1 MVADD
6 VAVGE
11 GGVCKSDNIRFI
23 INVLPGKITTG
34 PVALVYLTSNDLS
47 DLTTSTTSTT
57 TTTTTSDFQLATN
70 QEYKSSELS
79 STPAESDLYSTET
92 INVSDLK

>member
-23 INVLPGKITTG
+23 INVLPGKITG
-34 PVALVYLTSNDLS
+34 PLVVPVS
-47 DLTTSTTSTT
+47 
-57 TTTTTSDFQLATN
+57 
-70 QEYKSSELS
+70 
-79 STPAESDLYSTET
+79 YSP
-92 INVSDLK
+92 IPVCDLK

>member
-23 INVLPGKITTG
+23 INVLPGTVSISYDSVDIGLELGHRKIPGFRT
-34 PVALVYLTSNDLS
+34 
-47 DLTTSTTSTT
+47 
-57 TTTTTSDFQLATN
+57 
-70 QEYKSSELS
+70 
-79 STPAESDLYSTET
+79 
-92 INVSDLK
+92 